1 VTNVEDVADWDGQGL
16 PPVAAER
23 VRRAAEGGAWTSL
36 LSAPA
41 AAGLEVAGFDPVGEV
56 MGSIVQRLGWSS
68 YYGCGARGWYGA
80 ASRTVTSV
88 QFPQAGFA
96 PYARAMETGWG
107 TAMGRMVT
115 EAATIGADGIVG
127 VQLSQSGLGNNA
139 HEFTAIGTA
148 VRARSHARPRCVFS
162 THLPGQDVAKLVLA
176 GWVPTDLILGVAVGI
191 RHDDWNTRQQRS
203 WTAGN
208 IEVGGYTELIN
219 VTRDDARQA
228 FATHVRATGAD
239 GAIVASMSLKTW
251 EIEPGEGHIDHV
263 AESTIFGT
271 AIAQFHRSRPAPSRT
286 LTYLPLKRS
295 RS

>member
-1 VTNVEDVADWDGQGL
+1 VTNLDEVADWDGRGL

-23 VRRAAEGGAWTSL
+23 VRRAAAGGAWTSL

-56 MGSIVQRLGWSS
+56 MGSMVQRIGWSS

-80 ASRTVTSV
+80 AGRTVTSA
-88 QFPQAGFA
+88 QHPQAGFA
-96 PYARAMETGWG
+96 PYASALETGWG
-107 TAMGRMVT
+107 TAMARMVT

-127 VQLSQSGLGNNA
+127 VQLSQGALGNNI

-148 VRARSHARPRCVFS
+148 VRARSRVRPRRVFS

-176 GWVPTDLILGVAVGI
+176 GWVPTDLVLGVAVGI

-208 IEVGGYTELIN
+208 VEVGGYTELIN
-219 VTRDDARQA
+219 VTRADARRA
-228 FATHVRATGAD
+228 FGAHVHAAGAD
-239 GAIVASMSLKTW
+239 GAVVASMRLSTW
-251 EIEPGEGHIDHV
+251 EIEPGEGHVDHV

-271 AIAQFHRSRPAPSRT
+271 AIAQFHGSRAAPSRS

-295 RS
+295 RT

>member
-1 VTNVEDVADWDGQGL
+1 
-16 PPVAAER
+16 VAAER
-23 VRRAAEGGAWTSL
+23 VRRAAAGGAWTSL

-56 MGSIVQRLGWSS
+56 MGSMVQRIGWST

-80 ASRTVTSV
+80 ASRTITSV
-88 QFPQAGFA
+88 QYPQAGFA
-96 PYARAMETGWG
+96 PYAQALERGWG
-107 TAMGRMVT
+107 TAIGRMVT

-127 VQLSQSGLGNNA
+127 VQLAQNGLGNNA

-148 VRARSHARPRCVFS
+148 VRARSHSRPPRVFS

-176 GWVPTDLILGVAVGI
+176 GWVPTDLVLGIAVGI
-191 RHDDWNTRQQRS
+191 RHDDWNTRQQRT

-208 IEVGGYTELIN
+208 VEIGAYTELIN
-219 VTRDDARQA
+219 HTRADARRV
-228 FATHVRATGAD
+228 FAAHVRSAGAD
-239 GAIVASMSLKTW
+239 GAIVTSMRLNTW
-251 EIEPGEGHIDHV
+251 EIEPGEGHTDHV

-271 AIAQFHRSRPAPSRT
+271 AVAQFHRSTAVPSRS

-295 RS
+295 RT